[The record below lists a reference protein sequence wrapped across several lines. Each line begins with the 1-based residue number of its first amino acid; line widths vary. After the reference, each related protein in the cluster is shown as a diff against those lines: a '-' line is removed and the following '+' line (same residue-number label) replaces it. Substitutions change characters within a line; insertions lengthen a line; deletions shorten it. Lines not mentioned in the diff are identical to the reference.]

1 MEGPMNERT
10 QLLDDTRDGRIDP
23 GRRLRLLTYQSL
35 FTVAAVVCLVVEA
48 ILHEGTPWLVVL
60 SIALL
65 CLALALTATRYFV
78 TRA

>member
-1 MEGPMNERT
+1 MSERT
-10 QLLDDTRDGRIDP
+10 ELLEDMGDGRIDP
-23 GRRLRLLTYQSL
+23 GRRLRLLVYQAL

-48 ILHEGTPWLVVL
+48 ILHEGTPWLAIL

-65 CLALALTATRYFV
+65 CLALALTATRYFT